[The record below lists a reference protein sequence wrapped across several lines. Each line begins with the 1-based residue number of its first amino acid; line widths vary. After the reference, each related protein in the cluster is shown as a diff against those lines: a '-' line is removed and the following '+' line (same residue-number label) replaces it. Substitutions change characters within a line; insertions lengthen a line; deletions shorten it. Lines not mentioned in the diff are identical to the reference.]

1 MSDPFDALLLESDD
15 PECSRV
21 RGLMLDEAERGLS
34 TQESAAIEQHV
45 GSCSACQAL
54 LDGTDERLA
63 LPSTWTEPAV
73 WSPPLGVEW
82 LRTASPHRDFDS
94 ATPAR
99 STPTPWRVL
108 VPLAAALLGAILLV
122 QLAEEPLDRG
132 PEDSSA
138 AIGTSVATNDSVAS
152 KMVDD
157 PADDGSIAT
166 GEGGEFEAEF
176 VDLIGLPEEAS
187 VQIVYP
193 EEDDGAVIV
202 LVNEY

>member
-21 RGLMLDEAERGLS
+21 RALMLDEAERGLS
-34 TQESAAIEQHV
+34 SQESATIETHV
-45 GSCSACQAL
+45 GACRACQSL
-54 LDGTDERLA
+54 LDGSDERLA
-63 LPSTWTEPAV
+63 LPSAWTAPAP
-73 WSPPLGVEW
+73 WSPPIDAEW
-82 LRTASPHRDFDS
+82 LRTASPHRDARAS
-94 ATPAR
+94 RPAR
-99 STPTPWRVL
+99 SSTTPWRVL
-108 VPLAAALLGAILLV
+108 VPLAAAILGAILLA
-122 QLAEEPLDRG
+122 QLSDERFDEGAEGRNPA
-132 PEDSSA
+132 SS
-138 AIGTSVATNDSVAS
+138 TSVAANDAAS
-152 KMVDD
+152 AKMVDD

-166 GEGGEFEAEF
+166 SGAGGGETEF